1 VDGVLRIRIAR
12 QDGETRVVESYARA
26 PFHYLPP
33 IPRDGS
39 PPLLTIVNS
48 SGGILGGDV
57 LDARIELEAQAALTL
72 RQQAATKAY
81 RSANGPARSR
91 CDFVLGEAAVLDY
104 FPDEIIPFAGSEYAQ
119 TTRVELERDALM
131 LLGEIVTAGRQAQGE
146 QFAFTRLTLDV
157 QCAAGD
163 TLLLRDRADIEPA
176 RQRLHSP
183 GVLGDATVWGAFYLL
198 TTAAVEGSL
207 IEGIDEILH
216 AVVDGTGGAT
226 AAPSGI
232 VGRVVGTSLETVRD
246 ALQAARTRVLD
257 RLNVG
262 GAQ

>member
-1 VDGVLRIRIAR
+1 MDGALQVRIAR
-12 QDGETRVVESYARA
+12 RDGDTRVVESYARA

-33 IPRDGS
+33 IQRNGS
-39 PPLLTIVNS
+39 APLLTIVNS

-57 LDARIELEAQAALTL
+57 LDARIELGAHVALML
-72 RQQAATKAY
+72 RQQAATKVY
-81 RSANGPARSR
+81 RSASSPARSR
-91 CDFVLGEAAVLDY
+91 CDFVLGEGAVLDY
-104 FPDEIIPFAGSEYAQ
+104 FPDEIIPFAGSKYAQ
-119 TTRVELERDALM
+119 TTRVELGRDALM
-131 LLGEIVTAGRQAQGE
+131 LLGEIVTAGRLAQGE

-163 TLLLRDRADIEPA
+163 TLLLRDRSDLEPA
-176 RQRLHSP
+176 RQRLCSS

-216 AVVDGTGGAT
+216 AVVDGAGGAS

-232 VGRVVGTSLETVRD
+232 VGRVVGTSLEAVRH
-246 ALQAARTRVLD
+246 ALQDARTRVLD
-257 RLNVG
+257 RLSTG
-262 GAQ
+262 GVQ